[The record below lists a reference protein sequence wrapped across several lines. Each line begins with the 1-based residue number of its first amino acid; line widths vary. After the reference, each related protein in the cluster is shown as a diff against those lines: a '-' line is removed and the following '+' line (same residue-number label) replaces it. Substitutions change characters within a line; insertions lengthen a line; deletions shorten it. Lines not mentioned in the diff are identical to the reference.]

1 MKKHNALKYF
11 LVFIISMLISAANA
25 QNTFSV
31 SGTVTDT
38 ENKKALYKA
47 NISLISGD
55 TVCHNTTTDKKGTF
69 IIKDI
74 PHGCY
79 ILRISSLGF
88 EQQEFSLENPS
99 EHIRL
104 DSIAMYRK
112 AIDLQ
117 ETVIT
122 ARATRITDDRRI
134 IYPTKELI
142 ETTADGVTLLSRMN
156 LPLLSV
162 IPGSKEVRY
171 WGRGIIKYYI
181 NDAEATIE
189 QVRAIQPKDIIKIEY
204 IDRPGLEYTGGENV
218 KLVLK
223 FVTRKEQG
231 LSSNISAGQYANR
244 KSGNADIESRY
255 NTGKSEFA
263 LSYHTGY
270 SNPDKH
276 INVLVTDETFHLP
289 AGTLHRKEETTGASS
304 KWRGHDVALAYFY
317 NNPEKDYFYVK
328 TEFQFSETPQN
339 NTTSK
344 LTNSGL
350 RNDITT
356 KTNLNNGIYKM
367 LTAEMLYRHNISKRQ
382 TLRLEASYYLTL
394 TDTETDYAEHNG
406 TETLNHLIT
415 LIDGKAE
422 GFSVKG
428 LYTNKLSDKWNI
440 QTYIRND
447 YRTARNLYSGTAE
460 SRSDVSVN
468 LTTLSSRLSYT
479 HGKLSA
485 SMGAYMDIN
494 HTDIKGYRENTRIEP
509 GISANGRYSF
519 SNRNYAGVSLSGYLT
534 SPSVE
539 DLSTATQV
547 IDEIQVRKGNPELKK
562 GHTVSCHLNGGF
574 GTGSFDFYAYAY
586 CEYSK
591 NSIWEETFLDG
602 NTVIRM
608 PNNFDYII
616 AFKSGI
622 EASGKIFKWLS
633 GNAALGYNRYQSKSA
648 EYGKTHKYGKL
659 WIRANIAATWK
670 RWLLSYIVWTH
681 NNDFYGE
688 TLGTSGRS
696 MAFTLSRTWL
706 KGSLPTAISLYNP
719 FAKNFSR
726 QSTINYSSIAPYSNR
741 TRYDFGFRAL
751 TLNISYN
758 FNFGRKS
765 SNERIGTNVKTNT
778 GIINSN
784 KSGKVK

>member
-1 MKKHNALKYF
+1 
-11 LVFIISMLISAANA
+11 MLISTANA

-31 SGTVTDT
+31 NGTVTDA
-38 ENKKALYKA
+38 ENKRALYQA
-47 NISLISGD
+47 NVSLMSGETMCRN
-55 TVCHNTTTDKKGTF
+55 TVTDINGCF

-74 PHGCY
+74 TQGRY
-79 ILRISSLGF
+79 TLKISSLGF
-88 EQQEFSLENPS
+88 EQQEFSIENPS
-99 EHIRL
+99 ENIRL

-171 WGRGIIKYYI
+171 WGRGTMKYYI
-181 NDAEATIE
+181 NDTEATVE

-204 IDRPGLEYTGGENV
+204 IDRPGLEYSGGEDV

-223 FVTRKEQG
+223 FVIRKEQG

-255 NTGKSEFA
+255 NKGKSEFA

-276 INVLVTDETFHLP
+276 FNVFTTDETFHLP
-289 AGTLHRKEETTGASS
+289 SGTLHRKEETTGASS
-304 KWRGHDVALAYFY
+304 KWHGHDVALAYFY
-317 NNPEKDYFYVK
+317 NKPEKDYFHVK

-350 RNDITT
+350 RNDVTT
-356 KTNLNNGIYKM
+356 KTSLNNGRHKM
-367 LTAEMLYRHNISKRQ
+367 LTAEMFYSHNISKRQ
-382 TLRLEASYYLTL
+382 ILRFEASYYLTL
-394 TDTETDYAEHNG
+394 TDTRTDYTERNG
-406 TETLNHLIT
+406 TETLNNLMT
-415 LIDGKAE
+415 LLDGKAH
-422 GFSVKG
+422 GFLAKG
-428 LYTNKLSDKWNI
+428 LYTNRLSDKWNL
-440 QTYIRND
+440 QTYIQND
-447 YRTARNLYSGTAE
+447 YRTARNSYSGTAE
-460 SRSDVSVN
+460 SKSDVSVN

-479 HGKLSA
+479 YGKLSA

-509 GISANGRYSF
+509 GISANGRYNF
-519 SNRNYAGVSLSGYLT
+519 SNRNYAGLSLSGYLT

-547 IDEIQVRKGNPELKK
+547 IDEIQVRKGNPGLKK

-574 GTGSFDFYAYAY
+574 GTGNFDFYAYAY

-608 PNNFDYII
+608 PNNFDYIMT
-616 AFKSGI
+616 FKSGV

-633 GNAALGYNRYQSKSA
+633 GNVASGYNRYQSKSA

-706 KGSLPTAISLYNP
+706 KGSLSTAISLYNP

-726 QSTINYSSIAPYSNR
+726 QGTVNYSSVAPYSNW
-741 TRYDFGFRAL
+741 TRYDYVFRAL